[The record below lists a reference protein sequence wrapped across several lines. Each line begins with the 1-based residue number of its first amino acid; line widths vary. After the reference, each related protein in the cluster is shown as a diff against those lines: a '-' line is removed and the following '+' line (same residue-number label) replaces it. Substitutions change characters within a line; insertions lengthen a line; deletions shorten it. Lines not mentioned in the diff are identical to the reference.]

1 MDEILF
7 EEYDYRSLCRISG
20 KISGIAYSTLQF
32 GTLFA

>member
-20 KISGIAYSTLQF
+20 KISSIAYSTLEF
-32 GTLFA
+32 VTLFA